1 MTDAI
6 FSKKAEKNSDGNF
19 VAKLYP
25 YGVETVYIYEP
36 GSESYVIVER
46 HTRSLVSGLE
56 FFHSLER
63 DLNLES
69 IQE

>member
-6 FSKKAEKNSDGNF
+6 FSEKAEKNSDGNF
-19 VAKLYP
+19 VTKVYP
-25 YGVETVYIYEP
+25 YGVETLYIYEP

-46 HTRSLVSGLE
+46 RTKARVSGPE